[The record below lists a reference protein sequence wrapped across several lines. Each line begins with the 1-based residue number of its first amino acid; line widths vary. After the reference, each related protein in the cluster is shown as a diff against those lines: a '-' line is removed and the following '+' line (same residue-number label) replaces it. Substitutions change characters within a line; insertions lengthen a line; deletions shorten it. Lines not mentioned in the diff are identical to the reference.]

1 MKLMRIELCNY
12 RQYKGKQKIDL
23 STDSAKNFTIIEGV
37 NGAGKTNL
45 LNAITWCLYGVE
57 DHLSKY
63 PDSEKLPKYNERV
76 FLELEEDSSI
86 ECYAKL
92 TFGEK
97 KADFRVERYF
107 DVRKLD
113 GGAEVAGEKFDVWYR
128 TDRGWTTPAN
138 PDFVVKSRI
147 LPYEIRNFFFF
158 DGERLDEFFKMGGN
172 KYVERGI
179 LDVAQIG
186 LIDKAYSHLDT
197 VMAGFRK
204 SASKG
209 FPDLEK
215 IQRDIESKRKKIE
228 RLKSQLE
235 EKEKELMDA
244 NKNLAEIESYLR
256 SYPVK
261 SIQDL
266 QTKRDSYKEEIEK
279 IDVEIGDLKEENT
292 QRIITSVQYIYAKN
306 AIVGSLR
313 LIEKETQKGRIPPSI
328 RDTFIRELLESEK
341 CICGT
346 DISSG
351 PGREK
356 VESLLKTVLP
366 SKIADLF
373 DEGKYK
379 FMNLLKKSDDFKNKS
394 VEYARRLKKLEERRE
409 ECEAELSQ
417 IDTQLGKIDEKEV
430 LAKESQR
437 QVFVGAIS
445 DALLETDLLK
455 GKIRTEGESMNELTI
470 EFGKKT
476 REKNKAHLLMKK
488 IDICERALQLLSEKK
503 QEIVD
508 YIRKEVESNTKEFF
522 FNLIWKKGA
531 FRNVVIGADY
541 KISVTSEYGKPCL
554 GTLSAGERQI
564 LALSFMAALYTVSGF
579 DAPMIIDTPLA
590 RISGEHRR
598 NIAKALPEYLN
609 KTQVTLFMTDTEYTN
624 EVRKELIKRVGK
636 EYKLEFKEKITRV
649 KPYERK

>member
-1 MKLMRIELCNY
+1 MKLLRIELCNY

-23 STDSAKNFTIIEGV
+23 STDSIKNFTIIEGA

-45 LNAITWCLYGVE
+45 LNAITWCLYEVE

-63 PDSEKLPKYNERV
+63 PDSEKMPIFNERA

-86 ECYAKL
+86 ECYVKL

-97 KADFRVERYF
+97 TAEFRIERYF
-107 DVRKLD
+107 DVRKLN
-113 GGAEVAGEKFDVWYR
+113 GGADVSSVKFDVWYR
-128 TDRGWTTPAN
+128 TDRGWVTPRN
-138 PDFVVKSRI
+138 PDFVVNSRI
-147 LPYEIRNFFFF
+147 LPFKIRNFFFF
-158 DGERLDEFFKMGGN
+158 DGERLDEFFKVGGN
-172 KYVERGI
+172 KYVEEGI

-186 LIDKAYSHLDT
+186 LVDRGYSHLDSIIRE
-197 VMAGFRK
+197 FRK
-204 SASKG
+204 SISEG

-215 IQRDIESKRKKIE
+215 IQRDIESQREKID
-228 RLKSQLE
+228 RFKSQLK
-235 EKEKELMDA
+235 EKEKDLMDA
-244 NKNLAEIESYLR
+244 RKNLTEIESYLR

-266 QTKRDSYKEEIEK
+266 QTRRDSYEKEIEK
-279 IDVEIGDLKEENT
+279 IDMKIGGLKEENT
-292 QRIITSVQYIYAKN
+292 QRIITSVPYIYAKK

-313 LIEKETQKGRIPPSI
+313 LIEKETKKGRIPPSI
-328 RDTFIRELLESEK
+328 RDTFIKELLESEK

-351 PGREK
+351 PSREK

-366 SKIADLF
+366 SKLADLF

-379 FMNLLKKSDDFKNKS
+379 FMNLLKKSDDFENKS
-394 VEYARRLKKLEERRE
+394 IEYARGLKKLEQRRK

-417 IDTQLGKIDEKEV
+417 IETQLGKIDEEEV

-437 QVFVGAIS
+437 QVYVGAIS

-455 GKIRTEGESMNELTI
+455 EKIRTEESSMNEMII
-470 EFGKKT
+470 EFNKKT
-476 REKNKAHLLMKK
+476 REKKKAQLLMKK
-488 IDICERALQLLSEKK
+488 IDICERALKLLSEKK

-508 YIRKEVESNTKEFF
+508 FIREEVKSKTKEFF
-522 FNLIWKKGA
+522 FNLMWKKGA
-531 FRNVVIGADY
+531 FRDVTIDADY
-541 KISVTSEYGKPCL
+541 KISVTSESGKPCL

-579 DAPMIIDTPLA
+579 DAPVIIDTPLA
-590 RISGEHRR
+590 RISGEPRR
-598 NIAKALPEYLN
+598 NIAKSLPGYLD

-624 EVRKELIKRVGK
+624 EVRKELTKRLGK
-636 EYKLEFKEKITRV
+636 EYKLEFKEKVTQV